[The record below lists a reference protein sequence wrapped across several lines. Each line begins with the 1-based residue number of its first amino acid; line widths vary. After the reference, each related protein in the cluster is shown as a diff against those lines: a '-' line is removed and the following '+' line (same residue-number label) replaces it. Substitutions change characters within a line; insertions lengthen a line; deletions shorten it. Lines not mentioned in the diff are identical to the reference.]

1 MADVDINQA
10 AVDRLVERAATVV
23 GRGKVQS
30 AFSGTRGLA
39 PVAVAGVSAVP
50 ATVIVILALLLAKP
64 VLLVFAVAAMA
75 LTMVVI
81 MTRVN
86 ATRVVA
92 ELRTELVV
100 LAAHRGELSVL
111 TRLPRPLVV
120 EPGGGNSWLRVRADD
135 ELLWVSRPAFGG
147 IVARLSESDS
157 AGADDQADDQPTTRP

>member
-1 MADVDINQA
+1 VPDGDINQA
-10 AVDRLVERAATVV
+10 AVDRLVERASAVV
-23 GRGKVQS
+23 GRGKVRS

-39 PVAVAGVSAVP
+39 PLAVAAVSAVP
-50 ATVIVILALLLAKP
+50 ATLVVIIALVLGRP

-75 LTMVVI
+75 ITMVVI

-92 ELRTELVV
+92 ELRSELVV
-100 LAAHRGELSVL
+100 LAAHRGQLSVL

-120 EPGGGNSWLRVRADD
+120 ERGGGNSWLRVRAGE

-147 IVARLSESDS
+147 IVSRLSESTS
-157 AGADDQADDQPTTRP
+157 AVDPPTSGP

>member
-1 MADVDINQA
+1 MGDVDINQA
-10 AVDRLVERAATVV
+10 AVDRLVERAAAVL
-23 GRGKVQS
+23 GAGQVQS

-50 ATVIVILALLLAKP
+50 ATLIVILSLVVAKP

-92 ELRTELVV
+92 ELRSELVV
-100 LAAHRGELSVL
+100 LAAHRGDLSVV
-111 TRLPRPLVV
+111 TRFPRPMVV
-120 EPGGGNSWLRVRADD
+120 EPGGGNSWLRVRAAD

-147 IVARLSESDS
+147 IVSRLSEPV
-157 AGADDQADDQPTTRP
+157 GPDDHVDDQPTTRP

>member
-1 MADVDINQA
+1 VSDVDINQA
-10 AVDRLVERAATVV
+10 AVDRLVERAGAVI
-23 GRGKVQS
+23 GRGQVRS

-39 PVAVAGVSAVP
+39 PVAVAGVAAVP
-50 ATVIVILALLLAKP
+50 ATVIIILALVLAKP

-86 ATRVVA
+86 ATRVVV
-92 ELRTELVV
+92 EVRSELVV

-120 EPGGGNSWLRVRADD
+120 EPGGGNSWLRVRADQ

-147 IVARLSESDS
+147 IVSRLAESDPDPDSESDS
-157 AGADDQADDQPTTRP
+157 A